1 MRRRIKQ
8 GEVREKVTGGEGCLP
23 GSDIWAEL
31 KEVKGAAPAEAGK
44 GELAQLRVRE
54 VSVTEGRGLGD
65 EV

>member
-31 KEVKGAAPAEAGK
+31 KEVKGAAPAEAG
-44 GELAQLRVRE
+44 
-54 VSVTEGRGLGD
+54 
-65 EV
+65 